1 LAKESQRNV
10 LALMKKEIKALDVAL
25 VCRLMVV
32 ENRETD
38 TSQGSCLETGS
49 VICLTFLECC
59 IYSAF

>member
-1 LAKESQRNV
+1 
-10 LALMKKEIKALDVAL
+10 MKKEIKALDVAL

-32 ENRETD
+32 ENRETE

-49 VICLTFLECC
+49 VICLTFWECC